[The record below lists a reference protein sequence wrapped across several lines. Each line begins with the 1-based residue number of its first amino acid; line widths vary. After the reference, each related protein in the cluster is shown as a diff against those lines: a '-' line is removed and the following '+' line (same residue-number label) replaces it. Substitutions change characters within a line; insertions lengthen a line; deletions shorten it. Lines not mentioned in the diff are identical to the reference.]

1 MGLLKKFR
9 KQVELVVIRDKLN
22 PENIEY
28 YQGDCIENLM
38 QQAFG
43 SNGLSKSV
51 RIYHGQYGN
60 EVTPKTQQDVDKIMK
75 LNGRFYAVVEPL
87 GILNKAVDI
96 FMQVTGLGWLMRQLT
111 PEIPNVG
118 LQTSP
123 PSPNNALA
131 ARTNQQRLGGRIPDI
146 FGTVYSVPDLTA
158 VTYSVYIDHKEV
170 EMSAYR
176 IGRGKYDVKEAY
188 DDTTPISQVF
198 GSSVLVFD
206 PDTTFDDTP
215 AFQFGSAF
223 TAEEASWSRKVAKRY
238 TSVNGQTL
246 QAPDSYLTV
255 AAIFKNPNIIETSSN
270 ADFRNNF
277 AVGDM
282 ILIEGADNLVSA
294 NGVTEGVDPDITDVT
309 YTLNGQYEILTVTEK
324 QITLS
329 NPAAINSDWQLLTD
343 NVDLTVESDA
353 VTMSTE
359 SDTFWQGWHYT
370 DLKEH
375 EGAYVNIT
383 APNGLYDGE
392 PSGRWRAL
400 RLFGLIESEIV
411 DVNNNPIANTL
422 VTQQFSIESP
432 NSEGMTWEPRQAG
445 GLFSGQSI
453 DASYEVSTT
462 DSSDNKIRS
471 TANKTVVIDNP
482 NFGKGKRLRWRAAR
496 TSNVVTD
503 SSGGI
508 VDELKIKDF
517 YGIRSMVATDYMS
530 GTTNVLSKTLGTE
543 GALSLKERKLRLL
556 VQRYVTDATT
566 GILKLSN
573 RADDI
578 IRHIATDEKI
588 GNLQLSKID
597 VAQIKSEIDN
607 QVAYFGTEKCSE
619 FCYTFDDNNL
629 SAEETLQ
636 TVSKAV
642 FSQAKRQ
649 GNKIMLDFERIVPA
663 SVAVFN
669 SHNILPDTFTA
680 SQSLGIANDYD
691 GVTVEYTDP
700 ADDATVTLSY
710 PGDSLINPHED
721 KLIGVRNEVQAH
733 IHMMRLYNKDRH
745 AYKTCEFTAGDE
757 SNIVVRTN
765 RITVADQL
773 RANVQQGSVD
783 SIEVIDSSIVLFTS
797 DPVSIDDSDDNHLF
811 IQTIN
816 NGVESIPVVARD
828 DYSVR
833 LLRLPSGEVSTSYDS
848 VVQAVYQIV
857 KTQNDNNDAYLVAQK
872 DPSEGMTNKLLCT
885 NYSDCYY
892 QNDSDFKD
900 NKIEGA
906 V

>member
-9 KQVELVVIRDKLN
+9 KQVELVVIRDKFN
-22 PENIEY
+22 PKNNVEY
-28 YQGDCIENLM
+28 YQGSCIEDLM
-38 QQAFG
+38 KQAFG
-43 SNGLSKSV
+43 SNGLSSSV
-51 RIYHGQYGN
+51 KIHHGKYGN

-158 VTYSVYIDHKEV
+158 VTYSIYIDHKEV

-176 IGRGKYDVKEAY
+176 VGRGKHYVYEAY

-223 TAEEASWSRKVAKRY
+223 TAEEAAWSRKVAKRY

-246 QAPDSYLTV
+246 QAPDAYLTV
-255 AAIFKNPNIIETSSN
+255 ATTFKNPNIIETSSST
-270 ADFRNNF
+270 DFRNNF
-277 AVGDM
+277 AVGDT
-282 ILIEGADNLVSA
+282 ILIEGADNLASA
-294 NGVTEGVDPDITDVT
+294 NGLTDT
-309 YTLNGQYEILTVTEK
+309 YTLNGQYEILTVTEDR
-324 QITLS
+324 ITLS
-329 NPAAINSDWQLLTD
+329 NPSAINSDWQLLTD
-343 NVDLTVESDA
+343 NVDLTVETDA
-353 VTMSTE
+353 VTLSTE

-375 EGAYVNIT
+375 DSAYINIT
-383 APNGLYDGE
+383 AAGLYDGE
-392 PSGRWRAL
+392 PDNTWRAL
-400 RLFGLIESEIV
+400 RLFGQIESEIV
-411 DVNNNPIANTL
+411 DSANNPIAGTL
-422 VTQQFSIESP
+422 VTQEFSIQSP
-432 NSEGMTWEPRQAG
+432 NSDGFAFGAMKKGYQTS
-445 GLFSGQSI
+445 LS
-453 DASYEVSTT
+453 SYT
-462 DSSDNKIRS
+462 DNKIRT
-471 TANKTVVIDNP
+471 TANKTVTIENP
-482 NFGKGKRLRWRAAR
+482 NFVKGKRMRVRVAR

-508 VDELKIKDF
+508 VDEIKIKDF
-517 YGIRSMVATDYMS
+517 YGIRSMEATDYMA

-578 IRHIATDEKI
+578 IRHIATDPKI
-588 GNLQLSKID
+588 GNLQLSQVDI
-597 VAQIKSEIDN
+597 AQIKAEIDA

-636 TVSKAV
+636 TVGKAV

-721 KLIGVRNEVQAH
+721 KLIGVRNELQAH
-733 IHMMRLYNKDRH
+733 MHMMRLYNKDRH

-773 RANVQQGSVD
+773 RANIQQGSVD
-783 SIEVIDSSIVLFTS
+783 SIETVGSDIVLYTT
-797 DPVSIDDSDDNHLF
+797 DPVSIEPSVPHTLF

-816 NGVESIPVVARD
+816 NGVEAIEVTARD
-828 DYSVR
+828 DYSVK
-833 LLRLPSGEVSTSYDS
+833 LARLPSGEISTGYDA

-857 KTQNDNNDAYLVAQK
+857 TEEDKDRDAYLVGQK
-872 DPSEGMTNKLLCT
+872 DPSEAMTNKLICT
-885 NYSDCYY
+885 NYDDRYY
-892 QNDSDFKD
+892 QNDSDYI
-900 NKIEGA
+900 NGLIT
-906 V
+906 

>member
-28 YQGDCIENLM
+28 YQGDCLEGLM
-38 QQAFG
+38 KQAFG
-43 SNGLSKSV
+43 SNGLSSSV
-51 RIYHGQYGN
+51 KIHHGQYGN
-60 EVTPKTQQDVDKIMK
+60 EVTPKTQQDVDKITK

-176 IGRGKYDVKEAY
+176 VGRGKHHVFEAY
-188 DDTTPISQVF
+188 DDTAPISQVF

-246 QAPDSYLTV
+246 QAPDAYLTV
-255 AAIFKNPNIIETSSN
+255 ATTFKNPNIIETSSSV
-270 ADFRNNF
+270 DFLNNF
-277 AVGDM
+277 AVGDT
-282 ILIEGADNLVSA
+282 ILIEGADNLASA
-294 NGVTEGVDPDITDVT
+294 NGLTDT
-309 YTLNGQYEILTVTEK
+309 YTLNGQYEILTVAEDR
-324 QITLS
+324 ITIS
-329 NPAAINSDWQLLTD
+329 NPAAINTDWQLLAD

-370 DLKEH
+370 DLREH
-375 EGAYVNIT
+375 DSAYINIT
-383 APNGLYDGE
+383 AAGLYDGE
-392 PSGRWRAL
+392 PDNTWRAL
-400 RLFGLIESEIV
+400 RLFGSIESEIV
-411 DVNNNPIANTL
+411 DSTNNPIAGTL
-422 VTQQFSIESP
+422 VTQTFSIQSP
-432 NSEGMTWEPRQAG
+432 NSDGFAFGAMKKGYQTS
-445 GLFSGQSI
+445 LS
-453 DASYEVSTT
+453 SYT
-462 DSSDNKIRS
+462 DNKIRT
-471 TANKTVVIDNP
+471 TANKTVTIENP
-482 NFGKGKRLRWRAAR
+482 NFTKGKRMRIRIAR

-508 VDELKIKDF
+508 VDEIKIKDF
-517 YGIRSMVATDYMS
+517 YGIRSMLPTDYMA

-578 IRHIATDEKI
+578 IRHIATDPKI
-588 GNLQLSKID
+588 GNLQLSQVDI
-597 VAQIKSEIDN
+597 AQIKAEIDV
-607 QVAYFGTEKCSE
+607 QVAYFGTDKCSE

-669 SHNILPDTFTA
+669 SHNILPDTFNG
-680 SQSLGIANDYD
+680 SESLGIAGNWD
-691 GVTVEYTDP
+691 GVIVEYTDP

-710 PGDSLINPHED
+710 PSDSLINPHED
-721 KLIGVRNEVQAH
+721 KLVGVRNEVQAH

-773 RANVQQGSVD
+773 RANIQQGSVD
-783 SIEVIDSSIVLFTS
+783 SIETVGSDIVLYTT
-797 DPVSIDDSDDNHLF
+797 DPVTIEPSVPHTLF

-816 NGVESIPVVARD
+816 NGVEAIEVTARD
-828 DYSVR
+828 DYSVK
-833 LLRLPSGEVSTSYDS
+833 LARLPSGEISTGYDK
-848 VVQAVYQIV
+848 VVQATYQIV
-857 KTQNDNNDAYLVAQK
+857 TEEDKDRDAYLVGQK
-872 DPSEGMTNKLLCT
+872 DPSEAMTNKLICT
-885 NYSDCYY
+885 NYDDRYY
-892 QNDSDFKD
+892 QNDNDFI
-900 NKIEGA
+900 NGLIT
-906 V
+906 

>member
-1 MGLLKKFR
+1 MKLFKR
-9 KQVELVVIRDKLN
+9 SIELVVIRDIFN
-22 PENIEY
+22 PQNNIESY
-28 YQGDCIENLM
+28 TGYDVELLLK
-38 QQAFG
+38 QAFG
-43 SNGLSKSV
+43 GNGLSDSV
-51 RIYHGQYGN
+51 RLYHGDLCK
-60 EVTPKTQQDVDKIMK
+60 EITPKTPQDVDKVMR
-75 LNGRFYAVVEPL
+75 LNGRIYAVVKPM
-87 GILNKAVDI
+87 GIGAYIAAVVVSTLVSVAMA
-96 FMQVTGLGWLMRQLT
+96 FLMPVPT
-111 PEIPNVG
+111 IPNQNG
-118 LQTSP
+118 SQA
-123 PSPNNALA
+123 PSTNNALA

-176 IGRGKYDVKEAY
+176 VGRGKHHVFEAY

-223 TAEEASWSRKVAKRY
+223 TAEEAAWSRKVAKRY

-255 AAIFKNPNIIETSSN
+255 ATTFKNPNIIETSSSV
-270 ADFRNNF
+270 DFLNNF
-277 AVGDM
+277 AVGDT
-282 ILIEGADNLVSA
+282 ILIEGADNLASA

-309 YTLNGQYEILTVTEK
+309 YTLNGQYEILTVTEDR
-324 QITLS
+324 ITIS

-343 NVDLTVESDA
+343 NVDLTIESDA

-375 EGAYVNIT
+375 ESAYINIT
-383 APNGLYDGE
+383 AAGLYDGE
-392 PSGRWRAL
+392 PDNTWRAL
-400 RLFGLIESEIV
+400 RLFGSIESEIV
-411 DVNNNPIANTL
+411 DSANNPIAGTL
-422 VTQQFSIESP
+422 VMQTFSIQSP
-432 NSEGMTWEPRQAG
+432 NSDGFAFGAMKKGYQTS
-445 GLFSGQSI
+445 LS
-453 DASYEVSTT
+453 SYT
-462 DSSDNKIRS
+462 DNKIRT
-471 TANKTVVIDNP
+471 TANKTVTIENP
-482 NFGKGKRLRWRAAR
+482 NFVKGKRMRIRVAR

-508 VDELKIKDF
+508 VDEVKIKDF
-517 YGIRSMVATDYMS
+517 YGIRSMVASDYMA

-556 VQRYVTDATT
+556 VQRYVTDATS
-566 GILKLSN
+566 GLLKLSN

-578 IRHIATDEKI
+578 IRHIATDPKI
-588 GNLQLSKID
+588 GNLQLSQID
-597 VAQIKSEIDN
+597 VAQIKSEIDA

-636 TVSKAV
+636 TVGKAV

-649 GNKIMLDFERIVPA
+649 GNKIMLDFERVVPA

-680 SQSLGIANDYD
+680 SESLGVANDYD

-700 ADDATVTLSY
+700 TDDATVTLSY
-710 PGDSLINPHED
+710 PSDSLINPHED

-733 IHMMRLYNKDRH
+733 IHMMRMYNKDRH

-773 RANVQQGSVD
+773 RANIQQGSVD
-783 SIEVIDSSIVLFTS
+783 SIETVGSDIVLHTT
-797 DPVSIDDSDDNHLF
+797 DPVSIEPSVPHTLF

-816 NGVESIPVVARD
+816 NGVEAIEVTARD
-828 DYSVR
+828 DYSVK
-833 LLRLPSGEVSTSYDS
+833 LARLPSGEISTGYDK
-848 VVQAVYQIV
+848 VVQATYQIV
-857 KTQNDNNDAYLVAQK
+857 TEEDKDRDAYLVGQK
-872 DPSEGMTNKLLCT
+872 DPSEAMTNKLICT
-885 NYSDCYY
+885 NYDDRYY
-892 QNDSDFKD
+892 QNDSDFID
-900 NKIEGA
+900 GLITVN
-906 V
+906 